1 MLFPDIVSEGGRIFP
16 GSEQRTR
23 FNRIFYYFLTKYGE
37 LYLSC
42 GIDPKEIGT
51 HSIRKGAAT
60 CCCTGVHP
68 GPAVVSVCLRAGWS
82 LGRVKERYLKYEVAG
97 DELVG
102 GTLTGISPTSTQFG
116 ISPFFVPTTDAD
128 TVATNLV
135 RSLFPRHPA
144 TMQKFLNVCVA
155 SFLYHEEFT
164 AGAIDNPNSPVHTL
178 QYFSLAALITDRSKL
193 VTTALA
199 WEGKKGCP
207 TLTGIPI
214 QCSILNKL
222 YEM

>member
-1 MLFPDIVSEGGRIFP
+1 
-16 GSEQRTR
+16 
-23 FNRIFYYFLTKYGE
+23 
-37 LYLSC
+37 
-42 GIDPKEIGT
+42 
-51 HSIRKGAAT
+51 
-60 CCCTGVHP
+60 
-68 GPAVVSVCLRAGWS
+68 
-82 LGRVKERYLKYEVAG
+82 
-97 DELVG
+97 
-102 GTLTGISPTSTQFG
+102 
-116 ISPFFVPTTDAD
+116 
-128 TVATNLV
+128 
-135 RSLFPRHPA
+135 
-144 TMQKFLNVCVA
+144 MQKFLNVCVA

-222 YEM
+222 YEMQKFNEGLPNKMLDLIIEKLDERMIGDPSSILARKVMERVDKIGDEIEKKFQTEYNIGKAGGSILTGNENNSLLHRTMFREQGEPPSENEPKLLFPDEGIFVHFWEGAQRSVPKNFRFPIK